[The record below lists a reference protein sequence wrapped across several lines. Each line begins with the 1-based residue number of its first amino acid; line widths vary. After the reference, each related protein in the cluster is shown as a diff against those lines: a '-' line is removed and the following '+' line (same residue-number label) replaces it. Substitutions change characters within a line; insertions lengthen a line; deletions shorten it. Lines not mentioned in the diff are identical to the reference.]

1 MSLSGSSSERSFNSE
16 DSEPN
21 LAEVEDEQSDRESQ
35 VSCESLEN
43 DIAYADEPL
52 ADEEW
57 LKKYEEE
64 VDETN
69 KLQQE
74 LRERLGRVSSSGFL
88 VSVGKFVV

>member
-1 MSLSGSSSERSFNSE
+1 MIQVLREVLSQKIARQIWPKWKMNK
-16 DSEPN
+16 
-21 LAEVEDEQSDRESQ
+21 VMSQ

-57 LKKYEEE
+57 LKKYKEE

-69 KLQQE
+69 KLEEE
-74 LRERLGRVSSSGFL
+74 LRERLEG
-88 VSVGKFVV
+88 SVQVDSW